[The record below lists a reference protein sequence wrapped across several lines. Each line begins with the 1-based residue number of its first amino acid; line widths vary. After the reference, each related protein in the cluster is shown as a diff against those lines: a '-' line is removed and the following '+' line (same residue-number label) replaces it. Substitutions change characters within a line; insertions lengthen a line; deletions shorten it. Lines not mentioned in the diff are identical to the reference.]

1 MRRSLNP
8 FDNLCSF
15 GVKLRSISVVRFLL
29 ALFITQY
36 VSHKFITETNEPPL
50 RFSLSRT
57 QGITYVFQAIA
68 LVILQQAVLATV
80 VPVAEPAVA
89 DDPLGSFPAVFVG
102 AADLLGWHTA
112 SKWHGEVEG

>member
-1 MRRSLNP
+1 MPIDGSKRPQIPYIYIFMRRSLNP

-29 ALFITQY
+29 A
-36 VSHKFITETNEPPL
+36 
-50 RFSLSRT
+50 
-57 QGITYVFQAIA
+57 VFQAIA